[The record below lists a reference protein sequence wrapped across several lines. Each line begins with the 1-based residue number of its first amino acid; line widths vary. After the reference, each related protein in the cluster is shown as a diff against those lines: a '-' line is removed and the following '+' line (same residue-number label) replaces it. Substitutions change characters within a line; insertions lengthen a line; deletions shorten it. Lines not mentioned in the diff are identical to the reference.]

1 MSDPNETNLP
11 DSPGVRAW
19 DLMSQIWR
27 SCKPYIE
34 EVASSVSMTPQQL
47 LALKVMGEHGTMAM
61 SELAIHLGCD
71 ASNVT
76 SIVDKL
82 EKRGIVERRSA
93 EHDRRVKSLVVTPEG
108 QQLFEVVKTRFL
120 QPPPAIGGLA
130 TEDQEELCAIFT
142 RALASMYELAARR
155 FAASPLAT
163 TRPGPTLPAREDLR
177 VVRGIDV
184 PAAEDHA
191 DPRTPGVHSAG

>member
-1 MSDPNETNLP
+1 MSQRKEPTPP
-11 DSPGVRAW
+11 DNPGVRAW
-19 DLMSQIWR
+19 DLMSQIWK
-27 SCKPYIE
+27 SCKPYVE
-34 EVASSVSMTPQQL
+34 EVADSVSMTPQQL
-47 LALKVMGEHGTMAM
+47 VALKIMGEHGTMAM
-61 SELAIHLGCD
+61 SELAVHLGCD

-108 QQLFEVVKTRFL
+108 QRFYEVVKARFM

-155 FAASPLAT
+155 
-163 TRPGPTLPAREDLR
+163 G
-177 VVRGIDV
+177 
-184 PAAEDHA
+184 
-191 DPRTPGVHSAG
+191 